1 MDNLFS
7 ISGSPKGTTNDFQE
21 IDCVHSLFVRSFERL
36 TEFAYSKFCN
46 RKLRDVNRSTDS
58 TAAAKVVEC
67 AERLAHSFV
76 TLLAVLLQTTKLQCK
91 TSNCEG
97 ESPAV
102 SQHVKL
108 KMKLNVM
115 QLLALF
121 QQRRLFSVMTHCNRD

>member
-1 MDNLFS
+1 MDSLFL
-7 ISGSPKGTTNDFQE
+7 ISGSLNSTKNDFQE
-21 IDCVHSLFVRSFERL
+21 IDCVYSLFARSSKRL
-36 TEFAYSKFCN
+36 TEFAYSKFCS

-58 TAAAKVVEC
+58 TATAKVVEC

-115 QLLALF
+115 WLLALF
-121 QQRRLFSVMTHCNRD
+121 QQRRLLAS